1 MLETEPGPLIIP
13 APVTVEV
20 DYLLRQRGGARAAR
34 RFLEDLAEERFR
46 VASPTVEEYGL
57 VLAVHDRHAALDLGL
72 ADLSVVVLAARY
84 RTTRLLTFD
93 ERDFR
98 QVTPLQGGA
107 FSLLPADS

>member
-1 MLETEPGPLIIP
+1 METGQLIVP
-13 APVTVEV
+13 APVTAEV
-20 DYLLRQRGGARAAR
+20 DYLIRQRGGPRAAR

-46 VASPTVEEYGL
+46 VASLTVEEYGL
-57 VLAVHDRHAALDLGL
+57 ALAVHERYAALDLGL

-84 RTTRLLTFD
+84 GTTRLLTFD

-98 QVTPLQGGA
+98 QVTPLQGGV